1 MAREKRQKVSDV
13 GPLPSSLPRG
23 TQFSPNRVV
32 ALSSDSVIGRS
43 DPQRCLEKQKSSC
56 SEQKE
61 TKETNNVNPGWD
73 SDGDDEIVVNSDVQL
88 LDDVDSDAGLYT
100 LVKAIRV
107 IQSQFLQTCPHFVP
121 VSHLYVYMREENG
134 TDETDVD
141 IAVEELKKRHLVTCL
156 YMPGVRDVALVETG
170 DYIKAIHHL
179 ASNASNLLLKKACEW
194 FEDVVKKYCGPIF
207 PGSGDEQTGSGSKQY
222 VFSQVPCLAPK
233 SSCIGRT
240 L

>member
-1 MAREKRQKVSDV
+1 M
-13 GPLPSSLPRG
+13 
-23 TQFSPNRVV
+23 
-32 ALSSDSVIGRS
+32 
-43 DPQRCLEKQKSSC
+43 
-56 SEQKE
+56 
-61 TKETNNVNPGWD
+61 
-73 SDGDDEIVVNSDVQL
+73 
-88 LDDVDSDAGLYT
+88 DSDAGLYT

-121 VSHLYVYMREENG
+121 VSHLYAYMREENG

-222 VFSQVPCLAPK
+222 VLSLKYLAWHQNHHVSVEPFDGLHDNQSAYMNFMVPMSIRVNQ
-233 SSCIGRT
+233 SS
-240 L
+240 

>member
-23 TQFSPNRVV
+23 TQ
-32 ALSSDSVIGRS
+32 
-43 DPQRCLEKQKSSC
+43 
-56 SEQKE
+56 E

-88 LDDVDSDAGLYT
+88 LDDVDSDTGLYT

-121 VSHLYVYMREENG
+121 VSHLYAYMRKENG

-156 YMPGVRDVALVETG
+156 YMPGARDVALVETG

-222 VFSQVPCLAPK
+222 VLSLKYLAWHQNHHVSVEPFDGLHDNQSAYKNFMVPMSIRVNQ
-233 SSCIGRT
+233 SS
-240 L
+240 